1 MVHSCY
7 QEDLLKLYI
16 IFHHNDVGTAIFSD
30 LKAEIRRVGSIDSC
44 RQASA
49 CDICVCV
56 TTREMSGQ

>member
-49 CDICVCV
+49 CDMCV
-56 TTREMSGQ
+56 